1 MGSAV
6 TSFSRVHELTKL
18 STTQKLRGKGKDPT
32 TVDSQALML
41 GKALLLF
48 TRRNLFLTGTLRFL
62 NTAVQA
68 FPAILVSRLLR
79 LVEAG
84 TASPPQK
91 AFVAVA
97 SLIFVLTVKTV
108 LENAYFD
115 LVVRT
120 AMQVRGILAGMI
132 FDKSM
137 RLSSTGVI
145 VPAKGANSTVGTGE
159 VINLMQSDT
168 SLVESF
174 ATQIHTTWD
183 GPLQIALY
191 TALLYKYLGSS
202 VFWGMGVLLVSIPI
216 NSIGLRVLNRLTRSE
231 IAARDAR
238 TKRTAESIT
247 NMKLL
252 KLQGWDERFAQGI
265 REHRKEELG
274 RMVKKGVIRALLTAY
289 SSGVPSLVLVVTLL
303 AYVRQSPNLVA
314 STIFTAISLF
324 NQLRYPL
331 FFFPMYIDSAANARQ
346 ALHRIASY
354 LASEENVR
362 YVSHQ
367 PPISVSPGCPMGG
380 SIEISDGNFLWSSES
395 THDEKHGAPALA
407 GVNFKANP
415 GEIVAVVGTVGS
427 GKSAIIK
434 ALLGELKPVPSIVL
448 EQAITNENEKDKFS
462 KNPSASDRPRVVMH
476 GNVAYC
482 SQEAWLPKGSI
493 RDAIV
498 FGREFDE
505 ERYNAA
511 IREAGLD
518 RDLSFPSNN
527 QSSQSTSVL
536 SHDTDVGEGGSS
548 LSGGQRARVA
558 LARALYSADD
568 TKVFLLD
575 DCLAALDASVGSM
588 VFERLSAR
596 LRRTNSVAILV
607 TNDPSIPRR
616 CDRTILMGKVAA
628 SSSCSTIID
637 IGTYDQLEARGHN
650 LRSVTTTD
658 LKEIGDGSDEELL
671 NAEQDTLVFTSSHNE
686 IASST
691 DPIELRCLGEN
702 IVSNATDDCHP
713 DPERFQLMANC
724 PDYMND
730 ESAIVHQDLS
740 KWDGIK
746 VELYASNETQG
757 ESTAYSVPSTSEK
770 GATSLTSTIKS
781 ADDSMSVGAVPLSVY
796 VSYFKAV
803 RKPILLL
810 FMIASFFMSNG
821 ASFYQQYTVAKWTE
835 IPNLS
840 NAISLKYMQKMV
852 KAAWAV
858 SGFLFLR
865 SFLSMQMGIR
875 ASEHLHSQ
883 MLSSVFA
890 ATTSFF
896 DSTPSGQLL
905 ARFGK
910 EMETV
915 DRGVPESISSV
926 LFCFLNIFMSVA
938 ALAGVITP
946 GMLVPLGAVTFL
958 YIKAM
963 ALYRPAA
970 RDLKRAET
978 KTRSPVYTHFAESL
992 RGKDII
998 RSIPGARQRWAE
1010 YHRTLIDKNLEVF
1023 ATVKILDR
1031 WLSTRLETLGNSVVL
1046 TAAVAAVLL
1055 TRAGRLQAGLAGWG
1069 LTQSL
1074 AITGLMTWAVRVLTD
1089 MEGNFLSVL
1098 RVKELTQIGSEVDAG
1113 SSATMLRELSNPG
1126 EALRPLLPPMTSQ
1139 KNLAPLNSTS
1149 LIHSGWPW
1157 RGNVQFTNVSMK
1169 YNAFS
1174 KLVLKGVTLTV
1185 PAGSTLGIVGRTGSG
1200 KSSLLLTL
1208 FRLVEIE
1215 ENGSIEIDGVDIRS
1229 VGLKELRQSLAII
1242 PQDPVL
1248 FSGSIAYNLD
1258 ATGTSTTEEMWT
1270 ALEAASPTLAIQFR
1284 KMQGLATAVTEGGK
1298 NLSLGQRQLVCLA
1311 RALLRRSR
1319 VLILDEATSSVDS
1332 TTDREVQET
1341 IRREFVNKGVTV
1353 ITVAHRLDTVLG
1365 YDKIAVLGD
1374 GELLEYGA
1382 PNSLLLNQKGELRRL
1397 VDADRQNKRK
1407 GSRRPIASV
1416 PAN

>member
-1 MGSAV
+1 MKCDC
-6 TSFSRVHELTKL
+6 H
-18 STTQKLRGKGKDPT
+18 
-32 TVDSQALML
+32 
-41 GKALLLF
+41 
-48 TRRNLFLTGTLRFL
+48 
-62 NTAVQA
+62 
-68 FPAILVSRLLR
+68 VS
-79 LVEAG
+79 
-84 TASPPQK
+84 
-91 AFVAVA
+91 
-97 SLIFVLTVKTV
+97 
-108 LENAYFD
+108 
-115 LVVRT
+115 
-120 AMQVRGILAGMI
+120 
-132 FDKSM
+132 
-137 RLSSTGVI
+137 
-145 VPAKGANSTVGTGE
+145 
-159 VINLMQSDT
+159 
-168 SLVESF
+168 
-174 ATQIHTTWD
+174 

-216 NSIGLRVLNRLTRSE
+216 NSIGLRILNRLTRSE

-238 TKRTAESIT
+238 TKRTAESIS

-274 RMVKKGVIRALLTAY
+274 RMVKKGVVRALLTAY

-303 AYVRQSPNLVA
+303 AYVRQSPTLVA

-367 PPISVSPGCPMGG
+367 PPISVSPRGPLGG

-407 GVNFKANP
+407 NVNFKANP

-427 GKSAIIK
+427 GKSAVIK

-448 EQAITNENEKDKFS
+448 EQAITIENEKDKLS
-462 KNPSASDRPRVVMH
+462 KKTSASDRPRVVMH

-482 SQEAWLPKGSI
+482 SQEAWLPKGSV

-505 ERYNAA
+505 ERYNTA
-511 IREAGLD
+511 IRDAGLD
-518 RDLSFPSNN
+518 RDLSSSSTN
-527 QSSQSTSVL
+527 QASQSTSVL

-575 DCLAALDASVGSM
+575 DCLAALDASVGST

-596 LRRTNSVAILV
+596 LRKTNSVAILV

-658 LKEIGDGSDEELL
+658 LKVMGDGSDEELSD
-671 NAEQDTLVFTSSHNE
+671 AEQDKLAFTSSHDEVALN
-686 IASST
+686 A
-691 DPIELRCLGEN
+691 DPIELRSLGES
-702 IVSNATDDCHP
+702 IVSNCTDDCHP
-713 DPERFQLMANC
+713 DPECFQLMANC

-730 ESAIVHQDLS
+730 ESAIVHQDLT
-740 KWDGIK
+740 KRDGIK
-746 VELYASNETQG
+746 VELYASNETRG
-757 ESTAYSVPSTSEK
+757 ESTVYSIPSTSVK
-770 GATSLTSTIKS
+770 GATSLTNTIKS
-781 ADDSMSVGAVPLSVY
+781 ADDSMSIGAVPLSVY

-803 RKPILLL
+803 RKPMLVL
-810 FMIASFFMSNG
+810 FMVASFFMSNG

-840 NAISLKYMQKMV
+840 NAISLRYMQRLV

-926 LFCFLNIFMSVA
+926 LFCFLNIFMSVG

-978 KTRSPVYTHFAESL
+978 KTRSPVYTHFAEAL

-998 RSIPGARQRWAE
+998 RSIPGARQRWSD
-1010 YHRTLIDKNLEVF
+1010 YHRALTDKNLEVF

-1055 TRAGRLQAGLAGWG
+1055 TRAGKLQPGLAGWG

-1113 SSATMLRELSNPG
+1113 SWATMPRELSMPG
-1126 EALRPLLPPMTSQ
+1126 EALRPLLPPMISQ
-1139 KNLAPLNSTS
+1139 KCLAPLNSTS
-1149 LIHSGWPW
+1149 LVHSGWPW

-1174 KLVLKGVTLTV
+1174 KLVLRGVTLTV

-1215 ENGSIEIDGVDIRS
+1215 ESGSIEIDGVDIRS

-1258 ATGTSTTEEMWT
+1258 ATGTSTAEEMWA

-1284 KMQGLATAVTEGGK
+1284 KMQGLATIVTEGGK
-1298 NLSLGQRQLVCLA
+1298 NFSLGQRQLVCLA

-1319 VLILDEATSSVDS
+1319 ILILDEATSSVDS
-1332 TTDREVQET
+1332 TTDQEVQQT

-1374 GELLEYGA
+1374 GEVLEYGA
-1382 PNSLLLNQKGELRRL
+1382 PNNLLLNPRGELRRL

-1407 GSRRPIASV
+1407 GSRRPLAPV
-1416 PAN
+1416 PANS